1 MKAQVKLM
9 LPGFTGN
16 MDDVVIYYNA
26 HLNKYITR
34 RKVMPIFTPSN
45 EIVKEIYAFA
55 RRIEL
60 SEAYKN
66 DCREYIKLYN
76 RKNRRNGRAMS
87 TWPNVFM
94 KVMRATK
101 KQYPELD
108 FTALTREEILER
120 QLPCGTVAESVRAG
134 YLERV
139 PNCDALN
146 ANL

>member
-9 LPGFTGN
+9 LPGFAGN

-26 HLNKYITR
+26 HLNKYIAR
-34 RKVMPIFTPSN
+34 RKVMPKFTPSN

-60 SEAYKN
+60 SDAYKA

-76 RKNRRNGRAMS
+76 RKNRRKGRAMS

-108 FTALTREEILER
+108 FKTLTREELVTM
-120 QLPCGTVAESVRAG
+120 QLPCRNIVSSIEAG
-134 YLERV
+134 YLEKI
-139 PNCDALN
+139 PGYKELMSM
-146 ANL
+146 L